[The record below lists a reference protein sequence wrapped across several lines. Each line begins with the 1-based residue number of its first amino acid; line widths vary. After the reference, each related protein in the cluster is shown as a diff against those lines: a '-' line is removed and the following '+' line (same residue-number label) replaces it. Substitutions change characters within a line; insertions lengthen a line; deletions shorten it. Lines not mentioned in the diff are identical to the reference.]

1 MLHTQSEKN
10 ERLKR
15 SGIMSGDHMEIL
27 DGEAI
32 PVVDQAIGH
41 FISYKSREAVHTEG
55 DFHLGVQAYI
65 VRKNE
70 QGRIVVLVQTRS
82 HSVDISKGRN
92 DQSLATQLL
101 AKDKGDLNAALKRG
115 LMEELNISE
124 NEIEFTSIGAPAEFR
139 IHKKYEEDP
148 LMYNREFVYLYFV
161 KVNRS
166 DIRSN
171 NPKVAGLEW
180 MEWPAFVQRL
190 KNSPADFAKTA
201 RFYVMN
207 PRILEETEKALQR
220 FIEGDNSHDANT
232 NFPVKKGYYY
242 GYPGRFDAFVS
253 MYHDNTQ
260 EMHVYDYTKKEFSL
274 IDEIKSFDTYE
285 GKERE
290 SVAIRITKK
299 NGKNYVWEKGLLTE
313 THLAADPRS
322 VQAIKTIISRLNDE
336 LKSLE
341 VEVHTTP
348 DKKMY
353 FALMLKLN
361 HLTNIIF
368 SRVLAGEMYFC
379 DRLPQDETEVFKI
392 SVNVPDLTIISIP
405 GTFDPPHFAHLE
417 LLLDALVHESE
428 KARGKRTA
436 YALFFTPV
444 GQNSPGPQGQ
454 PWKSAK
460 SESTIRHEMCLKAC
474 ELFTPLIQA
483 SLISLRYPN
492 RYGTEN
498 AVKILDSLKKS
509 PAFQNV
515 LFVVAIGTDTYRNWG
530 ENIARILKKS
540 KLSYAGTHFKILIR
554 ESWQDP
560 LEEALKNKLAQDTE
574 LLKGVYSL
582 PVRSTHIRLGQFN
595 LIPSSVRKYID
606 QHGHYQQPIFVQ
618 TSSSEKK

>member
-1 MLHTQSEKN
+1 MLHTQRKKIEHLT
-10 ERLKR
+10 RG
-15 SGIMSGDHMEIL
+15 GIMSGERVEMR

-32 PVVDQAIGH
+32 PVVDHAIGH
-41 FISYKSREAVHTEG
+41 FISYKSREVVHTEG

-65 VRKNE
+65 VRKDE
-70 QGRIVVLVQTRS
+70 AGQLVVLVQTRS
-82 HSVDISKGRN
+82 HTVDISKGRN

-101 AKDKGDLNAALKRG
+101 AKDKGDLSTALKRG
-115 LMEELNISE
+115 LMEELSISE
-124 NEIEFTSIGAPAEFR
+124 DEIEFASIGAPAEFR

-148 LMYNREFVYLYFV
+148 LMYNREFIYLYFV
-161 KVNRS
+161 KVNRA

-180 MEWPAFVQRL
+180 MEWSAFVQKL

-207 PRILEETEKALQR
+207 PKILEETERVLQN
-220 FIEGDNSHDANT
+220 FIDGHDLSDVNS

-242 GYPGRFDAFVS
+242 GYPGRYDAFIS
-253 MYHDNTQ
+253 MYRNNTQ
-260 EMHVYDYTKKEFSL
+260 EMHVYDYVNKEFNL
-274 IDEIKSFDTYE
+274 IDEIKSFDAYE
-285 GKERE
+285 GKDRE

-299 NGKNYVWEKGLLTE
+299 NGKNLIWENGVLTE
-313 THLAADPRS
+313 THLVADPRS
-322 VQAIKTIISRLNDE
+322 VQTIKTIISKLNAE
-336 LKSLE
+336 LKVLE
-341 VEVHTTP
+341 GEVHTMA

-353 FALMLKLN
+353 FALLLKLN

-368 SRVLAGEMYFC
+368 SRVLAGEMQFC
-379 DRLPQDETEVFKI
+379 DRLPQDETEGFKI
-392 SVNVPDLTIISIP
+392 SVNVPNLTILSIP

-428 KARGKRTA
+428 KARGRRTA

-460 SESTIRHEMCLKAC
+460 TESTIRHEMCLKAC
-474 ELFTPLIQA
+474 ELFVPMIQT

-509 PAFQNV
+509 PAFENV

-530 ENIARILKKS
+530 ENISRILQKS
-540 KLSYAGTHFKILIR
+540 RYLYTGTHFKILIR

-560 LEEALKNKLAQDTE
+560 LEEALRNKLAQDAE
-574 LLKGVYSL
+574 LLRGVYSL

-595 LIPSSVRKYID
+595 MIPSSVRRYID
-606 QHGHYQQPIFVQ
+606 QHGHYQEPIFVQ
-618 TSSSEKK
+618 MSSSENK